1 MVSTLAASTDAAL
14 EIPEGIC
21 VLTHDPL
28 DVEHVR
34 TLISDDGAG
43 ANLIFVGTT
52 RNSFKGNEQ
61 AVNLLVSPAKCAQE
75 RQ

>member
-1 MVSTLAASTDAAL
+1 MASTPASIDAAL

-28 DVEHVR
+28 DVEHIR
-34 TLISDDGAG
+34 TLVADDGAG

-52 RNSFKGNEQ
+52 RNSFKGTE
-61 AVNLLVSPAKCAQE
+61 
-75 RQ
+75 